1 MPESFD
7 VKEKTGA
14 QYTTTMKD
22 ADGTAIPL
30 ANISTITLT
39 LYNRGDGSII
49 NSRGTPAAQD
59 VKNANNVTIHATS
72 GLLTWAIQA
81 DDNPIVSSA
90 VPVNDRETHIALFEI
105 AYTGAGTPGKREV
118 YLRVKN
124 LGKVS

>member
-30 ANISTITLT
+30 ANISTIVLT
-39 LYNRGDGSII
+39 LYNYGDSSII
-49 NSRGTPAAQD
+49 NTRTVQD

-81 DDNPIVSSA
+81 DDNPIVSSDIA
-90 VPVNDRETHIALFEI
+90 VNSKETHIALFEI
-105 AYTGAGTPGKREV
+105 AYTGGGTPGKHEV
-118 YLRVKN
+118 YLLVKN

>member
-30 ANISTITLT
+30 ANISTIKLT
-39 LYNRGDGSII
+39 LYNYADGSAI
-49 NSRGTPAAQD
+49 NSRTTQD
-59 VKNANNVTIHATS
+59 VKGANNVTIHDTS

-81 DDNPIVSSA
+81 NDNPIVSSDI
-90 VPVNDRETHIALFEI
+90 PVGDKETHIALFEI
-105 AYTGAGTPGKREV
+105 AYTGNGAPGKHEV
-118 YLRVKN
+118 YLLVKY